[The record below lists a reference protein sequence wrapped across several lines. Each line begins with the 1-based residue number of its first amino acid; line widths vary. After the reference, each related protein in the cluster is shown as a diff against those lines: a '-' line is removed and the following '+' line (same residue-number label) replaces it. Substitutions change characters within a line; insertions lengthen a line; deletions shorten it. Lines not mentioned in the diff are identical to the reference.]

1 MVDLFLRL
9 LKLRWMRFMLI
20 GGLNTAFS
28 YGLYAAFIFIGL
40 SYRWAYL
47 LALLIGIFF
56 SFATQGA
63 FVFNNRERR
72 LIGRFALVWI
82 MIYLFNMALIE
93 QVMRAGLDAYI
104 AGALTVVP
112 STTLSYFLQR
122 FYVFRRA
129 AKHG

>member
-1 MVDLFLRL
+1 MADLFLRL
-9 LKLRWMRFMLI
+9 LKLRWIRFLLI

-28 YGLYAAFIFIGL
+28 YGLYATFIFIGL
-40 SYRWAYL
+40 SYRLAYL

-56 SFATQGA
+56 SFSTQGA
-63 FVFNNRERR
+63 FVFHNREWGR
-72 LIGRFALVWI
+72 LGRFALTWI

-93 QVMRAGLDAYI
+93 QLMQTGFDAYI